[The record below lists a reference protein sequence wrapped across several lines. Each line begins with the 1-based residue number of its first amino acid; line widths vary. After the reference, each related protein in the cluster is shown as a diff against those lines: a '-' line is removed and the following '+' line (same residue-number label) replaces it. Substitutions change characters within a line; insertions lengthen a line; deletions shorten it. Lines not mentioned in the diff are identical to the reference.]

1 MPFSVRQITQDDKL
15 CHQVNLEVLQEVYPR
30 ETVEQVLSDCHAW
43 EKREKALSMVA
54 IVYLVIALTLF
65 PRLTIGGVLR
75 RLASG
80 ARFLWPDPNEAVATE
95 GAICQRRQQ
104 LGVTVLR
111 QLFRRCCHP
120 LATPSTKGAFYRGR
134 RVWPSMARARMWP
147 MISTTPTTLAASTL
161 APRRVPFRNCAPCT
175 CWSAPPMPFLMR

>member
-1 MPFSVRQITQDDKL
+1 MPFSVRQIAQDDKL

-65 PRLTIGGVLR
+65 PRLTVGGVLR

-134 RVWPSMARARMWP
+134 RVVAIDGTCEDVADDQHNANYFGRINRSEE
-147 MISTTPTTLAASTL
+147 
-161 APRRVPFRNCAPCT
+161 RRVGKECRSR
-175 CWSAPPMPFLMR
+175 WSPYH

>member
-1 MPFSVRQITQDDKL
+1 MPFSVRQIAQDDKL

-65 PRLTIGGVLR
+65 PRLTVGGVLR

-95 GAICQRRQQ
+95 GAICQRR
-104 LGVTVLR
+104 LWPHAESLSAIARPVLAGVRHSCHLR
-111 QLFRRCCHP
+111 CGSCSL
-120 LATPSTKGAFYRGR
+120 SGG
-134 RVWPSMARARMWP
+134 
-147 MISTTPTTLAASTL
+147 
-161 APRRVPFRNCAPCT
+161 
-175 CWSAPPMPFLMR
+175 